1 MRAALGLS
9 AVLFFLLPLSSCK
22 DSEDTPDDPGKKT
35 EETDTVTQKVKVE
48 TPHVDVMAEGGEA
61 YVFIKAYS
69 TLNDLPKL
77 TIDASWVKE
86 KKHDFTGGTRATYKG
101 YYGVVYV
108 LDVDKNE
115 GLGRSATLTFTYYQD
130 AWTMWASR

>member
-101 YYGVVYV
+101 YYDVVYV

-115 GLGRSATLTFTYYQD
+115 AWAARPPSRLPIIATAVATWPT
-130 AWTMWASR
+130 R